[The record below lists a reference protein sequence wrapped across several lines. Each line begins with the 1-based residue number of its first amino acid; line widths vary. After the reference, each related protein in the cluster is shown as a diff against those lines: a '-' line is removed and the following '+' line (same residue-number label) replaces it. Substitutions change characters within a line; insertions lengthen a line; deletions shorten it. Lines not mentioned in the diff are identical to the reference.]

1 MLSVLRLRQRGD
13 YDRMGTVKN
22 CCDPRERLF
31 SFELGSG
38 RNKRRND
45 MAYTK
50 QSLKQDLAA
59 MGLTG
64 AETILI
70 HSSMK
75 SIGEVEGGAD
85 TVLDA
90 LMEYFAQGLLLLP
103 THTWRFMDGGNTV
116 FDVRNSPCCVGILP
130 ELFRQRP
137 GVIRS
142 LHPTHS
148 MAAYGKDAAAY
159 LAGELE
165 TSTPCAPGGCYDR
178 LRTVHGKI
186 LLLGVTHARNTFIH
200 SVEEVLN
207 VPHRLTDKPLKLTVV
222 DEAGES
228 HTAYMRR
235 HYNADQPHISEDFV
249 KLEQAYLD
257 CGAAQNTKLGDAK
270 CILCDAEGLFR
281 VTRHVLAPNPE
292 AFVVEPVIPAERW
305 KDLCADAN
313 QGCL

>member
-22 CCDPRERLF
+22 CCDPRERLS
-31 SFELGSG
+31 SFEPGSG
-38 RNKRRND
+38 RNKRRNN

-292 AFVVEPVIPAERW
+292 AFVVESVIPAERW

>member
-1 MLSVLRLRQRGD
+1 
-13 YDRMGTVKN
+13 MGTVKN
-22 CCDPRERLF
+22 CCDPRERLS
-31 SFELGSG
+31 SFEPGSG
-38 RNKRRND
+38 RNKRRNN

-116 FDVRNSPCCVGILP
+116 FDVRHSPCCVGILP

-235 HYNADQPHISEDFV
+235 HYNADQPHISEDFI

-257 CGAAQNTKLGDAK
+257 CGAAQNTKFGDAK

-305 KDLCADAN
+305 KDLCVDAN

>member
-1 MLSVLRLRQRGD
+1 
-13 YDRMGTVKN
+13 MGTVKN
-22 CCDPRERLF
+22 CCDPRKQLF

-38 RNKRRND
+38 RNKRRNN

-305 KDLCADAN
+305 KDLCADEN
-313 QGCL
+313 QDCL

>member
-1 MLSVLRLRQRGD
+1 
-13 YDRMGTVKN
+13 
-22 CCDPRERLF
+22 
-31 SFELGSG
+31 
-38 RNKRRND
+38 

-50 QSLKQDLAA
+50 QSLQQDLAA

-64 AETILI
+64 TETILI

-75 SIGEVEGGAD
+75 SIGPVEGGAE

-103 THTWRFMDGGNTV
+103 THTWRFIDPDHTV
-116 FDVRNSPCCVGILP
+116 FDVQHSPCCVGILP

-137 GVIRS
+137 GVVRS

-148 MAAYGKDAAAY
+148 MAAYGKGAEAY
-159 LAGELE
+159 VAGEME
-165 TSTPCAPGGCYDR
+165 TNTPCAPGGCYDR
-178 LRTVHGKI
+178 LRSAQGKV

-222 DEAGES
+222 DQAGDR
-228 HTAYMRR
+228 HTVYMRR

-257 CGAAQNTKLGDAK
+257 CGAAKNTKFGDAK
-270 CILCDAEGLFR
+270 CILCDANKLFQ
-281 VTRHVLAPNPE
+281 VTRHVLAPDPE
-292 AFVVEPVIPAERW
+292 AFVTEPVIPAERW
-305 KDLCADAN
+305 KDLCT
-313 QGCL
+313 QG

>member
-1 MLSVLRLRQRGD
+1 
-13 YDRMGTVKN
+13 
-22 CCDPRERLF
+22 
-31 SFELGSG
+31 
-38 RNKRRND
+38 

-50 QSLKQDLAA
+50 ETLRQDLAA

-64 AETILI
+64 TETILI

-85 TVLDA
+85 TVLDV
-90 LMEYFAQGLLLLP
+90 LMDYFAQGLLLLP
-103 THTWRFMDGGNTV
+103 THTWRFVDGSDRV

-137 GVIRS
+137 GVVRS

-148 MAAYGKDAAAY
+148 MAAYGRGAAEY

-178 LRTVHGKI
+178 LRQVHGKI

-207 VPHRLTDKPLKLTVV
+207 VPHRLTDKPLELTVV
-222 DEAGES
+222 DEAGQS

-235 HYNADQPHISEDFV
+235 HYNPDQPHISEDFV

-257 CGAAQNTKLGDAK
+257 CGAARNVRFGDAK
-270 CILCDAEGLFR
+270 CILCDAEGIFR

-292 AFVVEPVIPAERW
+292 AFVTEPVIPPQRW
-305 KDLCADAN
+305 QDLCTGDSPA
-313 QGCL
+313 QG